1 MSTRLLLCSDLDRT
15 LLPNGQQPESPGAR
29 ERFTRF
35 VPRPEVN
42 LVYVTGRH
50 RQLVEQA
57 IRLPITVCRGL
68 ILSSAMW
75 VPRSSR

>member
-15 LLPNGQQPESPGAR
+15 LLPNGQQPESPAAR
-29 ERFTRF
+29 QRFTRF
-35 VPRPEVN
+35 VSWPEVM

-57 IRLPITVCRGL
+57 IANYRLPQPVTGQ
-68 ILSSAMW
+68 AE
-75 VPRSSR
+75 